1 MGYASG
7 KHAVGQCQRC
17 GDKYKLHV
25 LREDG
30 ETNLLVCPTCYDI
43 KHPAEEPVDSTDN
56 VALHRPAPDLDATA
70 SRTLT
75 GGSVA
80 DELFPGEPI
89 FGGGT

>member
-17 GDKYKLHV
+17 GFKFPYRE

-30 ETNLLVCPTCYDI
+30 DTNLKVCADCYDI
-43 KHPAEEPVDSTDN
+43 SHPAEEPLSAADN
-56 VALHRPAPDLDATA
+56 IALYKPAPDLDDDSAGDV
-70 SRTLT
+70 S
-75 GGSVA
+75 GSVT
-80 DELFPGEPI
+80 DNLFPGEPV